1 MGEAVMRAGK
11 LRDIDHNCYFFLI
24 IFPYTVLNL
33 IFLLIVPYSP
43 PRNNFCFLIFQL
55 KGLKHK
61 TMSAIVLVYVS
72 ETILWEKFE
81 EFLSLEIEIME
92 DDRRFKTPASF

>member
-1 MGEAVMRAGK
+1 
-11 LRDIDHNCYFFLI
+11 
-24 IFPYTVLNL
+24 
-33 IFLLIVPYSP
+33 
-43 PRNNFCFLIFQL
+43 
-55 KGLKHK
+55 
-61 TMSAIVLVYVS
+61 MSAIVLVYVS